1 MVYVFFNGI
10 NYVRSVE
17 LKRDIYLS
25 INNLYS
31 FYYYMCYYGYFFY
44 WGSIFYLLIVRFY
57 LEICNRILVLYFYY
71 WKI

>member
-1 MVYVFFNGI
+1 MVYVFFDGI

-17 LKRDIYLS
+17 LKRDINLN

-44 WGSIFYLLIVRFY
+44 WGSIFYLLIIRFY
-57 LEICNRILVLYFYY
+57 LEIYNKILVLYFYC
-71 WKI
+71 